1 MATSVKL
8 DSDLKR
14 RVQHLAELRH
24 RSAHWIM
31 NQAIA
36 DYVTRE
42 EAKES
47 FKQEA
52 LASWKAYQE
61 TGLHVKGTEVQTWLK
76 SWGITSKKD
85 KPSCHE

>member
-1 MATSVKL
+1 MATSVKI
-8 DSDLKR
+8 DDNLKQR
-14 RVQHLAELRH
+14 IQHLAEIRH

-31 NQAIA
+31 HEAIQ

-52 LASWKAYQE
+52 IASWKAYQE
-61 TGLHVKGTEVQTWLK
+61 TGLHLKGSEVQTWLK
-76 SWGITSKKD
+76 SWGNNSKKED
-85 KPSCHE
+85 PQCHE